1 MKIYILINKG
11 SIEGIV
17 YRFDV
22 PMEVNMSS
30 ESTDN
35 KVSETIFAKS
45 MLGMM
50 MIAVAVSALVLGVV
64 AVVAMKSGTVESAS
78 SGASGAAVVEVTL
91 TEFKVTF
98 NPSVVPAGDVT
109 FDVTNKGSVDHNLA
123 FPSMNA
129 RTAMLKSGESAEL
142 VVEGLEVGELDYLCE
157 VAGHSAAGMT
167 GKLSI
172 VEAGA
177 AMDMVSSDMTST
189 MSWQQMDKLME
200 EVAMKY
206 PAKTLGSGNMELA
219 YTMSD
224 DGYKVFNLVAKVI
237 PWEVEP
243 GKIVDGWS
251 YNGQIP
257 GPVMHANVGDK
268 IRIVLKNELPES
280 TSLHLHGVRVPNSMD
295 GVDPYTQ
302 SAITPGKTFTYEWT
316 ATEPSVGMY
325 HSHHNAQVQV
335 PNGLAGAIL
344 IGDWKS
350 MAMTAAAGRTQ
361 DKDNKA
367 EQEVVMVL
375 NDSGNI
381 GLSLNGKSFPA
392 TSPYSLSIGE
402 SIVVHYYNE
411 GNMTHPMHL
420 HQPSG
425 YVVAHDGKIL
435 ESPFW
440 ADTLNVAPGERWTVV
455 YTAKDAGVWAWH
467 CHILTHAETPEGMRY
482 MVTALI
488 VK

>member
-1 MKIYILINKG
+1 
-11 SIEGIV
+11 
-17 YRFDV
+17 
-22 PMEVNMSS
+22 MSTDSTNNNVS
-30 ESTDN
+30 ES
-35 KVSETIFAKS
+35 IFAKS
-45 MLGMM
+45 ILGMM

-64 AVVAMKSGTVESAS
+64 AVLAINSDSTAESS
-78 SGASGAAVVEVTL
+78 SGASSVEVTL

-109 FDVTNKGSVDHNLA
+109 FTVTNNGTVDHNFA
-123 FPSMNA
+123 IPSLNA
-129 RTAMLKSGESAEL
+129 RTAMLKAGESTTLEVKGL
-142 VVEGLEVGELDYLCE
+142 VVGEVEYLCE

-167 GKLSI
+167 GKLSV
-172 VEAGA
+172 VESGG
-177 AMDMVSSDMTST
+177 DMTMASSGNP
-189 MSWQQMDKLME
+189 MASSVSWQQMDKMME
-200 EVAMKY
+200 DVAMKY
-206 PAKTLGSGNMELA
+206 PAKTSGIGNAELP

-224 DGYKVFNLVAKVI
+224 DGFKVFSLTAKVI

-243 GKIVDGWS
+243 GKFVDGWS
-251 YNGQIP
+251 YNGMIP
-257 GPVMHANVGDK
+257 GPVIHANVGDK

-302 SAITPGKTFTYEWT
+302 KPIEPGATFSYEWT

-344 IGDWKS
+344 IGDWKA
-350 MAMTAAAGRTQ
+350 MAMTAAGGRT
-361 DKDNKA
+361 KDANNVA

-375 NDSGNI
+375 NDSGTI

-392 TSPYSLSIGE
+392 TSPYSLAVGE
-402 SIVVHYYNE
+402 SMVVHYYNE

-425 YVVAHDGKIL
+425 LVVAKDGKVL

-455 YTAKDAGVWAWH
+455 YTPKDAGVWAWH

>member
-1 MKIYILINKG
+1 MSTESNG
-11 SIEGIV
+11 SAKAN
-17 YRFDV
+17 D
-22 PMEVNMSS
+22 S
-30 ESTDN
+30 
-35 KVSETIFAKS
+35 IFANS

-64 AVVAMKSGTVESAS
+64 AVVAMNGGSSAENSSSAS
-78 SGASGAAVVEVTL
+78 GSSVVQVTL
-91 TEFKVTF
+91 SEFKVVF

-109 FDVTNKGSVDHNLA
+109 FTVTNNGTVDHNFA
-123 FPSMNA
+123 IPSLNA
-129 RTAMLKSGESAEL
+129 RTAMLKAGESADLE
-142 VVEGLEVGELDYLCE
+142 VKGLEVGEVDYLCE
-157 VAGHSAAGMT
+157 VVGHDAAGMI
-167 GKLSI
+167 GKLSV
-172 VEAGA
+172 VEVGG
-177 AMDMVSSDMTST
+177 DMGMASSGNPMASSV
-189 MSWQQMDKLME
+189 SWQQMDKMME
-200 EVAMKY
+200 DVALKY
-206 PAKTLGSGNMELA
+206 PAKTIGTGNNELA

-224 DGYKVFNLVAKVI
+224 DGYKVFSLVAKII

-251 YNGQIP
+251 YNGMIP
-257 GPVMHANVGDK
+257 GPIMHANVGDK

-280 TSLHLHGVRVPNSMD
+280 TSLHLHGVRVPNAMD

-302 SAITPGKTFTYEWT
+302 KPIEPGATFNYEWT
-316 ATEPSVGMY
+316 AVEPSVGMY

-344 IGDWKS
+344 IGDWKT
-350 MAMTAAAGRTQ
+350 MAMAAAGGRTH
-361 DKDNKA
+361 DANNVA

-375 NDSGNI
+375 NDSGTI

-392 TSPYSLSIGE
+392 TSPYSLAVGE
-402 SIVVHYYNE
+402 SMVVHYYNE

-425 YVVAHDGKIL
+425 LIVAKDGKVL

-455 YTAKDAGVWAWH
+455 YTPKDAGVWAWH

>member
-1 MKIYILINKG
+1 M
-11 SIEGIV
+11 SIKPTDNNV
-17 YRFDV
+17 
-22 PMEVNMSS
+22 S
-30 ESTDN
+30 ES
-35 KVSETIFAKS
+35 VFAKS
-45 MLGMM
+45 LLGMM

-64 AVVAMKSGTVESAS
+64 AVVAMNGGSTEVSAS
-78 SGASGAAVVEVTL
+78 GSSVVQVTL
-91 TEFKVTF
+91 TEFKVVF

-109 FDVTNKGSVDHNLA
+109 FAVTNSGSVDHNFA
-123 FPSMNA
+123 IPSLNA
-129 RTAMLKSGESAEL
+129 RTAMLKAGESAEL
-142 VVEGLEVGELDYLCE
+142 EVKGLEVGEVEYLCE
-157 VAGHSAAGMT
+157 VAGHGAAGMT
-167 GKLSI
+167 GKLSV
-172 VEAGA
+172 VESSG
-177 AMDMVSSDMTST
+177 DMNMASSDNAMMSSV
-189 MSWQQMDKLME
+189 SWQQMDKMME
-200 EVAMKY
+200 DVAMTY
-206 PAKTLGSGNMELA
+206 PAKTFGIGNAELA
-219 YTMSD
+219 YTIDD
-224 DGYKVFNLVAKVI
+224 DGYKVFSLVAKII

-251 YNGQIP
+251 YNGMIP
-257 GPVMHANVGDK
+257 GPIMHANVGDK

-280 TSLHLHGVRVPNSMD
+280 TSLHLHGVRVPNAMD

-302 SAITPGKTFTYEWT
+302 KPIEPGATFTYEWT

-350 MAMTAAAGRTQ
+350 MAMAAAGGRTN
-361 DKDNKA
+361 DANNVA

-375 NDSGNI
+375 NDSGTI

-392 TSPYSLSIGE
+392 TSPYSLAIGE
-402 SIVVHYYNE
+402 SMVVHYYNE

-425 YVVAHDGKIL
+425 LVVAKDGKVL

-455 YTAKDAGVWAWH
+455 YTPKDAGVWAWH

>member
-1 MKIYILINKG
+1 MTVESN
-11 SIEGIV
+11 
-17 YRFDV
+17 
-22 PMEVNMSS
+22 SS
-30 ESTDN
+30 TKANDS
-35 KVSETIFAKS
+35 IFAKS

-64 AVVAMKSGTVESAS
+64 AVVAMNGGSTAESAS
-78 SGASGAAVVEVTL
+78 GSSVVQVTL
-91 TEFKVTF
+91 TEFRVAF
-98 NPSVVPAGDVT
+98 NPSVIPAGDVT
-109 FDVTNKGSVDHNLA
+109 FSVTNSGSVDHNFA
-123 FPSMNA
+123 IPSLNA
-129 RTAMLKSGESAEL
+129 RTAMLKAGESAEL
-142 VVEGLEVGELDYLCE
+142 EVKGLEAGEVEYLCE
-157 VAGHSAAGMT
+157 VAGHGAAGMT

-172 VEAGA
+172 VESSGEMNMA
-177 AMDMVSSDMTST
+177 SSDNAMMSSV
-189 MSWQQMDKLME
+189 SWQQMDKMME
-200 EVAMKY
+200 DVAMTY
-206 PAKTLGSGNMELA
+206 PAKTFGIGNAELA
-219 YTMSD
+219 YTIDD
-224 DGYKVFNLVAKVI
+224 DGYKVFSLVAKII

-251 YNGQIP
+251 YNGMIP

-280 TSLHLHGVRVPNSMD
+280 TSLHLHGVRVPNAMD

-302 SAITPGKTFTYEWT
+302 KPIEPGATFTYEWT
-316 ATEPSVGMY
+316 ASEPSVGMY

-344 IGDWKS
+344 IGDWKTI
-350 MAMTAAAGRTQ
+350 AMAAAGGRTN
-361 DKDNKA
+361 DANNVA

-375 NDSGNI
+375 NDSGTI

-392 TSPYSLSIGE
+392 TSPYSLAIGE
-402 SIVVHYYNE
+402 SMVVHYYNE

-425 YVVAHDGKIL
+425 LVVAKDGKVL

-455 YTAKDAGVWAWH
+455 YTPKDAGVWAWH

>member
-1 MKIYILINKG
+1 
-11 SIEGIV
+11 
-17 YRFDV
+17 
-22 PMEVNMSS
+22 MSV
-30 ESTDN
+30 ESNSSTKAND
-35 KVSETIFAKS
+35 SIFAKS

-64 AVVAMKSGTVESAS
+64 AVVAMNGGSTTESAS
-78 SGASGAAVVEVTL
+78 GSSVVQVTL
-91 TEFKVTF
+91 SEFKVVF
-98 NPSVVPAGDVT
+98 SPSVVPAGDVT
-109 FDVTNKGSVDHNLA
+109 FSVTNSGSVDHNFA
-123 FPSMNA
+123 IPSLNA
-129 RTAMLKSGESAEL
+129 RTAMLKAGENAEL
-142 VVEGLEVGELDYLCE
+142 EVKGLEVGEVEYLCE
-157 VAGHSAAGMT
+157 VAGHSAAGMK
-167 GKLSI
+167 GKLSV
-172 VEAGA
+172 VESSGDMNMASSGN
-177 AMDMVSSDMTST
+177 AMMSSV
-189 MSWQQMDKLME
+189 SWQQMDKMME
-200 EVAMKY
+200 DVAMKY
-206 PAKTLGSGNMELA
+206 PAKTFGTGNSELA

-224 DGYKVFNLVAKVI
+224 DGYKVFSLVAKVI

-251 YNGQIP
+251 YNGMIP

-280 TSLHLHGVRVPNSMD
+280 TSLHLHGVRVPNAMD

-302 SAITPGKTFTYEWT
+302 KPIEPGATFSYEWT

-344 IGDWKS
+344 IGDWKA
-350 MAMTAAAGRTQ
+350 MAMTAAGGRT
-361 DKDNKA
+361 KDSNNVA

-375 NDSGNI
+375 NDSGTI

-392 TSPYSLSIGE
+392 TSPYSLAIGE
-402 SIVVHYYNE
+402 SMVVHYYNE

-425 YVVAHDGKIL
+425 LVVAKDGKVL

-455 YTAKDAGVWAWH
+455 YTPKDAGVWAWH

>member
-1 MKIYILINKG
+1 M
-11 SIEGIV
+11 SI
-17 YRFDV
+17 
-22 PMEVNMSS
+22 

-35 KVSETIFAKS
+35 NVSESVFAKS
-45 MLGMM
+45 LLGMM

-64 AVVAMKSGTVESAS
+64 AVVAMNGGSTAESAS
-78 SGASGAAVVEVTL
+78 GSSVVQVTL
-91 TEFKVTF
+91 TEFKVVF

-109 FDVTNKGSVDHNLA
+109 FA
-123 FPSMNA
+123 IPSLKA
-129 RTAMLKSGESAEL
+129 RTAMLKAGESAEL
-142 VVEGLEVGELDYLCE
+142 EVKGLEVGEVEYLCE
-157 VAGHSAAGMT
+157 VAGHGAAGMT
-167 GKLSI
+167 GKLSV
-172 VEAGA
+172 VESSG
-177 AMDMVSSDMTST
+177 DMNMASSDNAMMSSV
-189 MSWQQMDKLME
+189 SWQQMDKMME
-200 EVAMKY
+200 DVAMTY
-206 PAKTLGSGNMELA
+206 PAKTFGIGNAELA
-219 YTMSD
+219 YTIDD
-224 DGYKVFNLVAKVI
+224 DGYKVFSLVAKII

-251 YNGQIP
+251 YNGMIP
-257 GPVMHANVGDK
+257 GPIMHANVGDK

-280 TSLHLHGVRVPNSMD
+280 TSLHLHGVRVPNAMD

-302 SAITPGKTFTYEWT
+302 KPIEPGASFSYEWT

-344 IGDWKS
+344 IGDWKTI
-350 MAMTAAAGRTQ
+350 AMAAAGGRTN
-361 DKDNKA
+361 DVNNVA

-375 NDSGNI
+375 NDSGTI

-392 TSPYSLSIGE
+392 TSPYSLAIGE
-402 SIVVHYYNE
+402 SMVVHYYNE

-425 YVVAHDGKIL
+425 LVVAKDGKVL

-455 YTAKDAGVWAWH
+455 YTPKDAGVWAWH

>member
-1 MKIYILINKG
+1 
-11 SIEGIV
+11 
-17 YRFDV
+17 
-22 PMEVNMSS
+22 MST
-30 ESTDN
+30 ESPENN
-35 KVSETIFAKS
+35 KVSESIFAKS

-50 MIAVAVSALVLGVV
+50 MVAVAVSALVLGVV
-64 AVVAMKSGTVESAS
+64 AVVAMNTGSSAESSSSAS
-78 SGASGAAVVEVTL
+78 GSSVVEVTL
-91 TEFKVTF
+91 TEFTVVF

-109 FDVTNKGSVDHNLA
+109 FTITNGGAVEHNFA
-123 FPSMNA
+123 IPSLNV
-129 RTAMLKSGESAEL
+129 RTAMLKAGESATLE
-142 VVEGLEVGELDYLCE
+142 VKALEVGEVEYLCE
-157 VAGHSAAGMT
+157 VVGHSAAGMT
-167 GKLSI
+167 GKLSV
-172 VEAGA
+172 VEAGG
-177 AMDMVSSDMTST
+177 DMVMASSGNPMASSV
-189 MSWQQMDKLME
+189 SWQQMDKMME
-200 EVAMKY
+200 DVALKY
-206 PAKTLGSGNMELA
+206 PAKTIGTGNNELA

-224 DGYKVFNLVAKVI
+224 DGYKVFSLVAKVI

-251 YNGQIP
+251 YNGMIP
-257 GPVMHANVGDK
+257 GPIMHANVGDK

-280 TSLHLHGVRVPNSMD
+280 TSLHLHGVRVPNAMD

-302 SAITPGKTFTYEWT
+302 KPIEPGATFTYEWT
-316 ATEPSVGMY
+316 AEEPSVGMY

-344 IGDWKS
+344 IGDWKT
-350 MAMTAAAGRTQ
+350 MAMAAAGGRTH
-361 DKDNKA
+361 DANNVA

-375 NDSGNI
+375 NDSGTI

-392 TSPYSLSIGE
+392 TSPYSLAIGE
-402 SIVVHYYNE
+402 SMVVHYYNE

-425 YVVAHDGKIL
+425 LIVAKDGKVL

-455 YTAKDAGVWAWH
+455 YTPKDAGVWAWH

>member
-1 MKIYILINKG
+1 
-11 SIEGIV
+11 
-17 YRFDV
+17 
-22 PMEVNMSS
+22 MEVTMSA
-30 ESTDN
+30 ESNGSTKAND
-35 KVSETIFAKS
+35 SIFANS

-64 AVVAMKSGTVESAS
+64 AVVAMNGGSSTQSAS
-78 SGASGAAVVEVTL
+78 GSSVVQVTL
-91 TEFKVTF
+91 TEFKVVF
-98 NPSVVPAGDVT
+98 NPSVITAGDVT
-109 FDVTNKGSVDHNLA
+109 FVVTNVGAVDHNFA
-123 FPSMNA
+123 IPSLNI
-129 RTAMLKSGESAEL
+129 RTAMLKAGEVAKLE
-142 VVEGLEVGELDYLCE
+142 VKGLEVGDVEYLCE
-157 VAGHSAAGMT
+157 VAGHGAAGMA
-167 GKLSI
+167 GLISI
-172 VEAGA
+172 VEVGA
-177 AMDMVSSDMTST
+177 AMDMATGSVAST
-189 MSWQQMDKLME
+189 MSWQQMDKMME
-200 EVAMKY
+200 DVAMKF
-206 PAKTLGSGNMELA
+206 PAKTIGTGNNELA

-224 DGYKVFNLVAKVI
+224 DGYKVFSLVAKII

-251 YNGQIP
+251 YNGMIP
-257 GPVMHANVGDK
+257 GPIMHANVGDK

-280 TSLHLHGVRVPNSMD
+280 TSLHLHGVRVPNAMD

-302 SAITPGKTFTYEWT
+302 KPIEPGATFNYEWT
-316 ATEPSVGMY
+316 AQEPSVGMY

-344 IGDWKS
+344 IGDWKAT
-350 MAMTAAAGRTQ
+350 AMTAAGGRTH
-361 DKDNKA
+361 DTNNVA

-375 NDSGNI
+375 NDSGTI

-392 TSPYSLSIGE
+392 TSPYSLVIGE
-402 SIVVHYYNE
+402 SMVVHYYNE

-425 YVVAHDGKIL
+425 LVVAKDGIVL

>member
-1 MKIYILINKG
+1 
-11 SIEGIV
+11 
-17 YRFDV
+17 
-22 PMEVNMSS
+22 MST
-30 ESTDN
+30 ESTDRN
-35 KVSETIFAKS
+35 VSESIFAKS
-45 MLGMM
+45 LLGMM

-64 AVVAMKSGTVESAS
+64 AVVAMNGGSTAESAS
-78 SGASGAAVVEVTL
+78 GSSVVQVTL
-91 TEFKVTF
+91 TEFKVSF
-98 NPSVVPAGDVT
+98 NPSVVTSGDVT
-109 FDVTNKGSVDHNLA
+109 FAITNSGSVEHNFA
-123 FPSMNA
+123 IPSLNV
-129 RTAMLKSGESAEL
+129 RTAMLKAGESVDLE
-142 VVEGLEVGELDYLCE
+142 VKGLEVGEVEYLCE

-167 GKLSI
+167 GKLSV
-172 VEAGA
+172 VESGGDMGMASSGN
-177 AMDMVSSDMTST
+177 AMMSSV
-189 MSWQQMDKLME
+189 SWQQMDKMME
-200 EVAMKY
+200 DVAMKY
-206 PAKTLGSGNMELA
+206 PAKTIGTGNNELA

-224 DGYKVFNLVAKVI
+224 DGYKVFSLVAKII

-251 YNGQIP
+251 YNGMIP
-257 GPVMHANVGDK
+257 GPIMHTNVGDK

-280 TSLHLHGVRVPNSMD
+280 TSLHLHGVRVPNGMD

-302 SAITPGKTFTYEWT
+302 KPIEPGATFNYEWT
-316 ATEPSVGMY
+316 ALEPSVGMY

-344 IGDWKS
+344 IGDWKT
-350 MAMTAAAGRTQ
+350 MAMAAAGGRTN
-361 DKDNKA
+361 DANNVA

-375 NDSGNI
+375 NDSGTI

-392 TSPYSLSIGE
+392 TSPYSLAIGE
-402 SIVVHYYNE
+402 SMVVHYYNE

-425 YVVAHDGKIL
+425 LIVAKDGKVL

-455 YTAKDAGVWAWH
+455 YTPKDAGVWAWH

>member
-1 MKIYILINKG
+1 MSTE
-11 SIEGIV
+11 SI
-17 YRFDV
+17 DNN
-22 PMEVNMSS
+22 VN
-30 ESTDN
+30 ES
-35 KVSETIFAKS
+35 VFAKS
-45 MLGMM
+45 LLGMM

-64 AVVAMKSGTVESAS
+64 AVVAMNGGSTAESAS
-78 SGASGAAVVEVTL
+78 GSSVVQVTL
-91 TEFKVTF
+91 TEFKVVF

-109 FDVTNKGSVDHNLA
+109 FAVTNSGSVDHNFA
-123 FPSMNA
+123 IPSLNA
-129 RTAMLKSGESAEL
+129 RTAMLKAGESAEL
-142 VVEGLEVGELDYLCE
+142 EVKGLEVGEVEYLCE
-157 VAGHSAAGMT
+157 VAGHGAAGMT
-167 GKLSI
+167 GKLSV
-172 VEAGA
+172 VESSG
-177 AMDMVSSDMTST
+177 DMNMASSDNAMMSSV
-189 MSWQQMDKLME
+189 SWQQMDKMME
-200 EVAMKY
+200 DVAMTY
-206 PAKTLGSGNMELA
+206 PAKTFGIGNAELA
-219 YTMSD
+219 YTIDD
-224 DGYKVFNLVAKVI
+224 DGYKVFSLVAKII

-251 YNGQIP
+251 YNGMIP
-257 GPVMHANVGDK
+257 GPIMHANVGDK

-280 TSLHLHGVRVPNSMD
+280 TSLHLHGVRVPNAMD

-302 SAITPGKTFTYEWT
+302 KPIEPGATFTYEWT

-344 IGDWKS
+344 IGDWKTI
-350 MAMTAAAGRTQ
+350 AMAAAGGRTN
-361 DKDNKA
+361 DANNVA

-375 NDSGNI
+375 NDSGTI

-392 TSPYSLSIGE
+392 TSPYSLEIGE
-402 SIVVHYYNE
+402 SMVVHYYNE

-425 YVVAHDGKIL
+425 LVVAKDGKVL

-455 YTAKDAGVWAWH
+455 YTPKDAGVWAWH